1 MLKDDRWDDAGFED
15 FGHIHLQPMTSP
27 SKVQLKQVAGVS
39 PKWSETKIVHRNGVR
54 CMTVTAELPRTMTAE
69 NFAPDLQRFV
79 EEEMRLPQGVTTEL
93 GGEIENDKESMPQ
106 LGAGLFIAMIII
118 FFFLLFNFKKY
129 KLTFVCMFAVILF
142 IPSAMFGLFITDT
155 TMGLTTI
162 FGFITLMGLIMRNE
176 ILIFEHAEGGMKNG
190 LSAREAAF
198 EAGKRRMVPI
208 FLTTVTTAVGVVP
221 MIAAGSA
228 MWKPV
233 GITILLAAWV
243 RSCWSSPCYRSFIGK
258 LTKKEDENEIL
269 IETLVNTAIV
279 APHNSSSTAIHIRPM
294 PRTGTEAKP
303 YPTVS
308 PSRYVESRR
317 RQTQSLYSLFP

>member
-1 MLKDDRWDDAGFED
+1 
-15 FGHIHLQPMTSP
+15 
-27 SKVQLKQVAGVS
+27 
-39 PKWSETKIVHRNGVR
+39 
-54 CMTVTAELPRTMTAE
+54 
-69 NFAPDLQRFV
+69 
-79 EEEMRLPQGVTTEL
+79 
-93 GGEIENDKESMPQ
+93 MPQ

-233 GITILLAAWV
+233 GITILFGGLGALVLVVTVLPVIYWK
-243 RSCWSSPCYRSFIGK
+243 I
-258 LTKKEDENEIL
+258 NEK
-269 IETLVNTAIV
+269 
-279 APHNSSSTAIHIRPM
+279 R
-294 PRTGTEAKP
+294 G
-303 YPTVS
+303 
-308 PSRYVESRR
+308 
-317 RQTQSLYSLFP
+317 